1 MSELQN
7 IWKKK
12 TKKKVWKPCLL
23 SFKYLKKQ
31 EQFEN
36 HVWYPL
42 STDKCGA
49 AEYYESYRSLPA
61 GEYSLI

>member
-12 TKKKVWKPCLL
+12 KDR
-23 SFKYLKKQ
+23 
-31 EQFEN
+31 FEN

-42 STDKCGA
+42 STDDKYGA
-49 AEYYESYRSLPA
+49 AEYYEPWVSACRGLLP
-61 GEYSLI
+61 

>member
-12 TKKKVWKPCLL
+12 QKKKFENHVCYPL
-23 SFKYLKKQ
+23 STWKKQ

-42 STDKCGA
+42 STDKCGT

-61 GEYSLI
+61 GGLLP